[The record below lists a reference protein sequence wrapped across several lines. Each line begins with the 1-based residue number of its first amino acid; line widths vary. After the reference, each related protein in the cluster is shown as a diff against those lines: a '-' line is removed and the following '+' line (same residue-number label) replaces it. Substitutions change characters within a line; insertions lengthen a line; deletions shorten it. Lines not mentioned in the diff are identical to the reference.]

1 MCFTQD
7 QIGLLN
13 ETKFKKKKQ
22 YSEDKPYRV
31 RQLLSRVA
39 RLLALPV

>member
-1 MCFTQD
+1 MKPS
-7 QIGLLN
+7 L
-13 ETKFKKKKQ
+13 KKKKQ